1 MKAGDKFKKVYP
13 YCAWSESYETYAF
26 TGFPPQ
32 SRGVETNEGWR
43 GGCDRHTEDGPA
55 VYEGQCIQE
64 EFHTCDA
71 EGFIEYEVLA
81 IAEMPRKYQDR
92 IIYRV
97 TMIEP
102 EGGERKSSKA
112 HMVTRTKFEE
122 WINSGHSSYPY
133 DYEVV

>member
-13 YCAWSESYETYAF
+13 YCAWSNTYEGSV
-26 TGFPPQ
+26 GFP
-32 SRGVETNEGWR
+32 REVFTEEGWR
-43 GGCDRHTEDGPA
+43 GGCDKHTEDGPA

-71 EGFIEYEVLA
+71 EGFIEYEVLS
-81 IAEMPRKYQDR
+81 IVEMPRKYQDR
-92 IIYRV
+92 IVYRV

-102 EGGERKSSKA
+102 EGDERKSSKA
-112 HMVTRTKFEE
+112 YMVTRTKFEE

-133 DYEVV
+133 DYEVA

>member
-1 MKAGDKFKKVYP
+1 MKAGDKFKKIYP
-13 YCAWSESYETYAF
+13 FCSWSNTYEGCS
-26 TGFPPQ
+26 GFFGEP
-32 SRGVETNEGWR
+32 SREPVTEEGWR
-43 GGCDRHTEDGPA
+43 GGCNSHTEDGPA

-64 EFHTCDA
+64 QFHTCDA
-71 EGFIEYEVLA
+71 EGFIEYEVLSV
-81 IAEMPRKYQDR
+81 AEMPRKYQDR

-102 EGGERKSSKA
+102 EGEERKSNKA

-122 WINSGHSSYPY
+122 WINSAHSSCPY

>member
-13 YCAWSESYETYAF
+13 FCSWSNTYESF
-26 TGFPPQ
+26 RGFPGMP
-32 SRGVETNEGWR
+32 SREVTTEEGWR
-43 GGCDRHTEDGPA
+43 GGCNKQTEEGPEIMDGY
-55 VYEGQCIQE
+55 YEQCD
-64 EFHTCDA
+64 FHTCDA

-102 EGGERKSSKA
+102 EGDERKSSKA

-122 WINSGHSSYPY
+122 WINSVHSSYPH
-133 DYEVV
+133 DYEVA

>member
-1 MKAGDKFKKVYP
+1 MKAGDKYKKVYP
-13 YCAWSESYETYAF
+13 FMAWSNTYETF
-26 TGFPPQ
+26 SGFG
-32 SRGVETNEGWR
+32 SAVETDEGWR

-64 EFHTCDA
+64 ESHTCDA

-102 EGGERKSSKA
+102 EGAERKSSKA
-112 HMVTRTKFEE
+112 HMVTRAKFDE

-133 DYEVV
+133 DYEVA